1 MAGTRIAGTR
11 LQDRATASIAARLEN
26 VTSEQ
31 ALDTLRTVADKLGQH
46 GKTLV
51 LTGISDSRKTLVF
64 KRWTDASAGRRRD
77 TAKAIEILLDA
88 QAQQWGPIRHRHN
101 GKDQLHDRASY
112 RYYWTVLQ
120 RARQT
125 GQTLPKEADGLL

>member
-51 LTGISDSRKTLVF
+51 LTEI
-64 KRWTDASAGRRRD
+64 GR
-77 TAKAIEILLDA
+77 A
-88 QAQQWGPIRHRHN
+88 H
-101 GKDQLHDRASY
+101 
-112 RYYWTVLQ
+112 V
-120 RARQT
+120 
-125 GQTLPKEADGLL
+125 